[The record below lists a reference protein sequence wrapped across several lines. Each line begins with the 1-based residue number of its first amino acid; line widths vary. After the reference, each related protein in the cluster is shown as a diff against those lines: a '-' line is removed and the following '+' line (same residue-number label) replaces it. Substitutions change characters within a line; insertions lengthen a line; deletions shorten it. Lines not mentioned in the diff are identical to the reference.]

1 MTLAPGDRV
10 LLHSDGIAEA
20 HDPNREMFGF
30 PRLAQTMADAK
41 PGEDLIQHVLT
52 VLEAFVGPD
61 GEQED
66 DITMVSLERALGDS
80 PAAVGDDHVIADFE
94 LESVAGNERRAIDQ
108 VEAALGDAG
117 LDPPRLENLKTAV
130 GEATMNAMEHG
141 NEYQAERPVH
151 IRVLRDADTVR
162 VRVHDYGEVVDLPE
176 PKTPDLEA
184 KLAGQQKPRGW
195 GMFLIEKL
203 VDETHVTGE
212 GGGHTLELVVR
223 LEGGSD
229 DRA

>member
-20 HDPNREMFGF
+20 HDPDREMFGF
-30 PRLAQTMADAK
+30 PRLAQTMADAQ
-41 PGEDLIQHVLT
+41 PGQDLIQHVLT
-52 VLEAFVGPD
+52 VLEAFTGSD

-66 DITMVSLERALGDS
+66 DITMVSLERALEGS
-80 PAAVGDDHVIADFE
+80 QDDGVVAEFE
-94 LESVAGNERRAIDQ
+94 LESVAGNERIAIDK
-108 VEAALGDAG
+108 VAGALGDVG
-117 LDPPRLENLKTAV
+117 LEPTRLENLKTAV

-141 NEYQAERPVH
+141 NQYEADRPVH
-151 IRVLRDADTVR
+151 IRVLRDADSVR
-162 VRVHDYGEVVDLPE
+162 VRVHDFGEVVDLPDPE
-176 PKTPDLEA
+176 TPDLEA
-184 KLAGQQKPRGW
+184 KLAGEQKPRGW

-223 LEGGSD
+223 LEGGND
-229 DRA
+229 DHA